1 MINVTIAETD
11 HNYQP
16 TGQTVTLTVDT
27 SGTEAQ
33 VREVSVKA
41 VNGVGILNLPT
52 INYGALVSSIVPSVR
67 SVDVTQAQ
75 VRTTPAKAPAA
86 KAPARKATASKAAA
100 PKKAAVKKA
109 TAPAAKKAAAPKGD
123 GTRAYRTMP
132 ADFAEVATQLGES
145 PTALMERYSV
155 PRHTVS
161 GWLRNHRKAGAQSV
175 PVAAPETPED

>member
-16 TGQTVTLTVDT
+16 TGQTVNLTVDT
-27 SGTEAQ
+27 SGSEAQ
-33 VREVSVKA
+33 LREVSVKA
-41 VNGVGILNLPT
+41 VNGAGILNLPT
-52 INYGALVSSIVPSVR
+52 IDYDALVSSIVPSVR

-75 VRTTPAKAPAA
+75 VRTTAPAA
-86 KAPARKATASKAAA
+86 KAPARKATASKKAA
-100 PKKAAVKKA
+100 PKKTAVKKA
-109 TAPAAKKAAAPKGD
+109 TAPAAKKTAAPKGD

-145 PTALMERYSV
+145 QKALMEHYSV

-175 PVAAPETPED
+175 PVATPETPED